1 MASPSVYTKEIS
13 PREVATLL
21 ISVIRVLVIY
31 LNYVA
36 RGSVPNHYPVGTI
49 AVPNIRF
56 SGILI
61 TVHYIAVIEAGN
73 SELATTPQ
81 IPTTIKKALTIINMI
96 IGKFFSHLLIGF
108 FS

>member
-21 ISVIRVLVIY
+21 ISVMRVLVTY
-31 LNYVA
+31 LNDIA
-36 RGSVPNHYPVGTI
+36 RGSVPNHYPIGTI

-61 TVHYIAVIEAGN
+61 AEHYTSVIE
-73 SELATTPQ
+73 
-81 IPTTIKKALTIINMI
+81 
-96 IGKFFSHLLIGF
+96 
-108 FS
+108 